1 MYLVFD
7 IGGTTVRAALYDP
20 DRGQLMHT
28 HRSATPSTWSER
40 TATAADLH
48 DQLVRRIGEAS
59 NALLGAQRP
68 KAVCLA
74 FPGPVD
80 ATGRV
85 LVAPTVWGRARS
97 KPVAPAVELAHL
109 WPSSHIYVI
118 NDVTAAGYRYVATG
132 LADFCIL
139 TVSSGVGHK
148 VFVGGRE
155 IVGPGGRGGEIG
167 HWVVDPSPHA
177 PPCDCGGRGHVGAVT
192 SGRGALLLARRR
204 AYAQPRLFGESALC
218 RYRASDPEQLR
229 TEDLVASFA
238 DEDAWTVRLIG
249 DVARPLGRA
258 LGAIHLTVGVERF
271 VIVGG
276 FALALGERYRAL
288 LVSAARESC
297 LDLGQDWDSMIQLG
311 YHDDDSGLIGAG
323 VYLQRQFGDRSSVP
337 CMPAG
342 ALQ

>member
-7 IGGTTVRAALYDP
+7 IGGTTLRAALYDP
-20 DRGQLMHT
+20 DGGRLMRT

-48 DQLVRRIGEAS
+48 EQLVRRIADAS
-59 NALLGAQRP
+59 NALLGGRP
-68 KAVCLA
+68 PSAVCVA

-80 ATGRV
+80 PTGRV
-85 LVAPTVWGRARS
+85 LVTPTVWGNERS
-97 KPVAPAVELAHL
+97 VPFAPAVELAHL
-109 WPSSHIYVI
+109 WPSSAIHVI
-118 NDVTAAGYRYVATG
+118 NDVTAAGYRYVASG
-132 LADFCIL
+132 LTEFCIV
-139 TVSSGVGHK
+139 TVSSGIGHK

-167 HWVVDPSPHA
+167 HWVVDPSPNA
-177 PPCDCGGRGHVGAVT
+177 PPCDCGERGHVSAVA

-204 AYAQPRLFGESALC
+204 ALAEPWLFRESALC
-218 RYRASDPEQLR
+218 RFRASDPEQLQ

-238 DEDAWTVRLIG
+238 DEDSWTVRLIG
-249 DVARPLGRA
+249 DVATPLGRA
-258 LGAIHLTVGVERF
+258 LAAIHLTVGVERF

-288 LVSAARESC
+288 LVSAGRESC
-297 LDLGQDWDSMIQLG
+297 LDLGQDWDTMIQLG

-323 VYLQRQFGDRSSVP
+323 IYLQREFGTRSSAPPV
-337 CMPAG
+337 PAG
-342 ALQ
+342 ALR

>member
-7 IGGTTVRAALYDP
+7 IGGTTLRAALYSP
-20 DRGQLMHT
+20 DRGRLMCT
-28 HRSATPSTWSER
+28 HRSVTPSTWSER

-48 DQLVRRIGEAS
+48 EQLVRRIADAS
-59 NALLGAQRP
+59 HALLRGRP
-68 KAVCLA
+68 PAAVCIA

-85 LVAPTVWGRARS
+85 LIAPTVWGGARS
-97 KPVAPAVELAHL
+97 VPFAPAVELADL
-109 WPSSHIYVI
+109 WPSAEIHVI
-118 NDVTAAGYRYVATG
+118 NDVTAAGYRYVASG
-132 LADFCIL
+132 LTDFCIV

-167 HWVVDPSPHA
+167 HWVVDPSPNA
-177 PPCDCGGRGHVGAVT
+177 PPCDCGGRGHVGAVA
-192 SGRGALLLARRR
+192 SGRGALQLARRR
-204 AYAQPRLFGESALC
+204 ALAHPQLFRESALC
-218 RYRASDPEQLR
+218 RDRAIDPEQLL

-238 DEDAWTVRLIG
+238 DEDSWTVRLIG
-249 DVARPLGRA
+249 DVATPLGRA

-288 LVSAARESC
+288 LVRAARESC
-297 LDLGQDWDSMIQLG
+297 LNLGQDWDAMIQLG
-311 YHDDDSGLIGAG
+311 SQDDDSGLIGAG
-323 VYLQRQFGDRSSVP
+323 IYLRQEFGDRSSAPPV
-337 CMPAG
+337 PAG
-342 ALQ
+342 ALR

>member
-7 IGGTTVRAALYDP
+7 IGGTTLRGALYDP
-20 DRGQLMHT
+20 DRGRLLRT
-28 HRSATPSTWSER
+28 HRSVTPSTWSER

-48 DQLVRRIGEAS
+48 DQLVRRIAEAS
-59 NALLGAQRP
+59 NALSGAQP
-68 KAVCLA
+68 PAAVCLA

-85 LVAPTVWGRARS
+85 LVTPTVSGNARS
-97 KPVAPAVELAHL
+97 EPFTPAVELAHL
-109 WPSSHIYVI
+109 WPSSTIHVI

-132 LADFCIL
+132 LADFCIV

-167 HWVVDPSPHA
+167 HWVVDPSPVA
-177 PPCDCGGRGHVGAVT
+177 PLCDCGGRGHVGAVA

-204 AYAQPRLFGESALC
+204 AHAQPRLFGESALC
-218 RYRASDPEQLR
+218 RYRATDPEQLQ

-249 DVARPLGRA
+249 DVAAPLGRA

-271 VIVGG
+271 VVVGG

-288 LVSAARESC
+288 LASAARESC
-297 LDLGQDWDSMIQLG
+297 LDLGQDWDAMIQLG
-311 YHDDDSGLIGAG
+311 YQDDDSGLIGAG
-323 VYLQRQFGDRSSVP
+323 IYLQREFGDRSSAP
-337 CMPAG
+337 RIPAG
-342 ALQ
+342 VLR